1 MYREKTRTRTQSV
14 VVFYSAPVRSILRE
28 ITGHFATVC
37 LEAASLNFAFAMLD
51 LSRQNRRNPSFCFSL
66 RRRVL
71 AKPPLASERKIVFSD
86 EVLQDPYPTYARMLE
101 EGPLHFVDMGG
112 QWAVWAVFGH
122 SECSA
127 VAKDPRLS
135 AKRAQQMIITL
146 PPSSQAE
153 FTELARMLGL
163 WLIFMDPPEHTR
175 LRKLLNKG
183 FSAGAIEQLRPQV
196 EHIVDQMLKPL
207 QQGSEIDLMHEFA
220 NPMPVRIILEMLGI
234 PQELRD
240 TFVDWSRAIAV
251 FRGNP
256 NRTVEETRA
265 AQDALIAL
273 TDFFRKTVAE
283 RRRNKGS
290 DLISLLIDIEEEGEV
305 LTEEELYAQCIALL
319 FAGHETTRNLIGNGM
334 YTLLK
339 NPQETAELREKPE
352 MIRAAVEEIL
362 RFESPVQFTARVL
375 KEDIEVC
382 GQRIPKRWSILC
394 MLGAANRDPKQFKE
408 PDRLDLKRLNNQH
421 LAFSAG
427 LHFCIGAQLA
437 RLEGQVALLNLVQ
450 RFPEMKLNGPRPE
463 WASTFGLRG
472 VSSLSVIM

>member
-1 MYREKTRTRTQSV
+1 LLNWFGGAWQLARELREAWLPIAQGKK
-14 VVFYSAPVRSILRE
+14 VVFDDEIL
-28 ITGHFATVC
+28 
-37 LEAASLNFAFAMLD
+37 
-51 LSRQNRRNPSFCFSL
+51 QN
-66 RRRVL
+66 
-71 AKPPLASERKIVFSD
+71 
-86 EVLQDPYPTYARMLE
+86 PYPTYARLHE
-101 EGPLHFVDMGG
+101 EGPLHYLDVGG
-112 QWAVWAVFGH
+112 KWAVWSIFSHA
-122 SECSA
+122 ECSSI
-127 VAKDPRLS
+127 AKDPRLS
-135 AKRAQQMIITL
+135 AKRAQQMLLSL
-146 PPSSQAE
+146 PISRQSE
-153 FTELARMLGL
+153 FKELARMFGL

-183 FSAGAIEQLRPQV
+183 FSAAAIEQLRPQV

-240 TFVDWSRAIAV
+240 TFVNWSRAIAV

-256 NRTVEETRA
+256 NRTVEEAQA
-265 AQDALIAL
+265 AQDALLEL
-273 TDFFRKTVAE
+273 TEFFRKTVAE
-283 RRRNKGS
+283 RRCNKGD

-334 YTLLK
+334 YTLLQH
-339 NPQETAELREKPE
+339 PRETAELREQPE
-352 MIRAAVEEIL
+352 IIRSAVEELL
-362 RFESPVQFTARVL
+362 RYESPVQFTARVL

-382 GQRIPKRWSILC
+382 GQPIRKGWTVLC
-394 MLGAANRDPKQFKE
+394 MLGAANRDPKQFKD
-408 PDRLDLKRLNNQH
+408 PDHLDLKRLNNQH

-450 RFPEMKLNGPRPE
+450 RFPRMKLNAVRPD
-463 WASTFGLRG
+463 WASTFGFRG
-472 VSSLSVIM
+472 LKSLPVTL

>member
-1 MYREKTRTRTQSV
+1 LSKV
-14 VVFYSAPVRSILRE
+14 IAP
-28 ITGHFATVC
+28 
-37 LEAASLNFAFAMLD
+37 
-51 LSRQNRRNPSFCFSL
+51 
-66 RRRVL
+66 
-71 AKPPLASERKIVFSD
+71 RKQAVFSD
-86 EVLQDPYPTYARMLE
+86 EILQDPYPTYARLHE
-101 EGPLHFVDMGG
+101 EGPLHYLDVGNK
-112 QWAVWAVFGH
+112 WAVWSIFSHA
-122 SECSA
+122 ECASI
-127 VAKDPRLS
+127 AKDTRLS
-135 AKRAQQMIITL
+135 AKRAKQMLL
-146 PPSSQAE
+146 PLPLSRQPE
-153 FTELARMLGL
+153 FSELARMMGQ

-183 FSAGAIEQLRPQV
+183 FSAAAVEGLRPQV
-196 EHIVDQMLKPL
+196 EAIVDQMLKPL
-207 QQGSEIDLMHEFA
+207 QRGAEIDLMREFA

-234 PQELRD
+234 PQELRE

-256 NRTVEETRA
+256 NRTVDEARA

-273 TDFFRKTVAE
+273 TEFFRKTVAE
-283 RRRNKGS
+283 RRRNKGY

-334 YTLLK
+334 YTLLRH
-339 NPQETAELREKPE
+339 PQETAELRERPE
-352 MIRAAVEEIL
+352 IIRSAVEELL
-362 RFESPVQFTARVL
+362 RYESPVQFTARVL

-382 GQRIPKRWSILC
+382 GRQIRKGWTVLC

-408 PDRLDLKRLNNQH
+408 PNQLDLKRLNNQH

-450 RFPEMKLNGPRPE
+450 RFPKMKLTGPRPE
-463 WASTFGLRG
+463 WASTFGFRG
-472 VSSLSVIM
+472 LKSLPVTL